1 MKNISSSENNNWFS
15 EIMNI
20 SVIPAYQVNQVA
32 RYIQNIIISILIVSS
47 GISMSDVGM
56 FEIWLFSI
64 AMLSQFWIAGFKDA
78 MVSNYN
84 NLPIERRNDWIY
96 NCVLAHLLAGMAC
109 AILFWFFY
117 PFIVKGKEFTE
128 SYNIRVTGI
137 MYLVFYAMSQLP
149 ENIMLVRNQSKS
161 LVVYTIFSFVLY
173 LILFILYYF
182 FFSDLYFMITGLI
195 VVAMIKSS
203 ALFFLLKGTPVIR
216 FEEIKYFIA
225 FSLPF
230 ILISVLG
237 YGMEMVDGLMVVYY
251 FDEAAFPVYKYGARE
266 IPLSSLLMNSL
277 SVAMIP
283 FLAAQN
289 KVSDLFLHV
298 KKYMHILFPFSIVL
312 IWISQPAYVFFYNES
327 YSDSALIFNLYLLV
341 IGSRVLLPHSVLLA
355 NGHQKWVLIS
365 SAFELIL
372 NIILSVWWVKIWGL
386 FGLVLATVVAFYFQK
401 FIMLYAMRRYLDLTL
416 ADIVPVKW
424 WLFYQLVLFVSLY
437 ANYLW
442 FHA

>member
-1 MKNISSSENNNWFS
+1 M
-15 EIMNI
+15 
-20 SVIPAYQVNQVA
+20 
-32 RYIQNIIISILIVSS
+32 II
-47 GISMSDVGM
+47 
-56 FEIWLFSI
+56 
-64 AMLSQFWIAGFKDA
+64 
-78 MVSNYN
+78 
-84 NLPIERRNDWIY
+84 
-96 NCVLAHLLAGMAC
+96 
-109 AILFWFFY
+109 
-117 PFIVKGKEFTE
+117 
-128 SYNIRVTGI
+128 
-137 MYLVFYAMSQLP
+137 
-149 ENIMLVRNQSKS
+149 
-161 LVVYTIFSFVLY
+161 
-173 LILFILYYF
+173 
-182 FFSDLYFMITGLI
+182 GLI

-401 FIMLYAMRRYLDLTL
+401 FIMLYAMRRYLNLTL